1 MAIPNDLSLFNST
14 SSLYSTT
21 ELFVNTSPTPSA
33 PLCSDWPPVPMTTV
47 IPTVYSV
54 ICVLGTIANTLAV
67 CVLAHGSA
75 SRRTV
80 ANTFMLNLCVSDL
93 LFLLSLPLWAVYY
106 SQGYN
111 WPFGRVACKICGAL
125 HNLNLYASI
134 FFITCMSIDRYL
146 AIVHPLR
153 SQSARDAKRA
163 RFICILV
170 WVLACACSGP
180 TLALRETYYL
190 DVLGVE
196 ACAILYPDHTWYRT
210 LVWIKIVL
218 AFLLP
223 LLVISCCYCAIG
235 RHLLVD
241 TGLVRIQNLSH
252 PHSMSSFKS
261 LQSHEGYSKSER
273 PPTPSVNP
281 RLSGA
286 RPLEGRGLERVL
298 WTVAAVVLA
307 FFLCWFPFHCVTF
320 LDVLYSEGWLDS
332 CWVSWSIQNLTPLT
346 LCLGFSNSA
355 INPVLYCFIGNHFRG
370 RLGGLCKGLCACLKA
385 RGEEHSQK
393 RGSFS
398 TRLSSFS
405 RKLSDLKDLAIV
417 EPSGSAYL
425 PQFPALTPARRLSH
439 PLSDNCWTPMSVA
452 VWDRAVTKTKSNS
465 SRGHFCFTKN
475 NCR

>member
-14 SSLYSTT
+14 SSPYSSP
-21 ELFVNTSPTPSA
+21 ENRLNTSLAPTA
-33 PLCSDWPPVPMTTV
+33 PRCTDWPDVPMTTV
-47 IPTVYSV
+47 IPVIYSV
-54 ICVLGTIANTLAV
+54 ICVLGTVVNALAV
-67 CVLAHGSA
+67 CVLAHASA

-111 WPFGRVACKICGAL
+111 WPFGWVACKVCGAL

-134 FFITCMSIDRYL
+134 FLITSMSMDRYL

-153 SQSARDAKRA
+153 SQSARDPRSA
-163 RFICILV
+163 RIVCILV
-170 WVLACACSGP
+170 WLLACACSIP
-180 TLALRETYYL
+180 ILYLRDIYHLE
-190 DVLGVE
+190 DLGVK
-196 ACAILYPDHTWYRT
+196 ACAILYPSHTWYMT
-210 LVWIKIVL
+210 LVLMKIVL

-223 LLVISCCYCAIG
+223 LLIISCCYCAIG
-235 RHLLVD
+235 THLLAD
-241 TGLVRIQNLSH
+241 TGLVRMQHSSH
-252 PHSMSSFKS
+252 SPNMPSLKS
-261 LQSHEGYSKSER
+261 QESCSKPDR
-273 PPTPSVNP
+273 PPTPCVSPSSN
-281 RLSGA
+281 GG

-320 LDVLYSEGWLDS
+320 LGVLKSEGWLDS
-332 CWVSWSIQNLTPLT
+332 CLVNWTIHNLTPLT

-355 INPVLYCFIGNHFRG
+355 INPVLYCFMGNHFRG
-370 RLGGLCKGLCACLKA
+370 RLGGLCKDLCACLKA
-385 RGEEHSQK
+385 RGEDHSQK

-417 EPSGSAYL
+417 EPSG
-425 PQFPALTPARRLSH
+425 PA
-439 PLSDNCWTPMSVA
+439 
-452 VWDRAVTKTKSNS
+452 
-465 SRGHFCFTKN
+465 
-475 NCR
+475 

>member
-1 MAIPNDLSLFNST
+1 MAIPNDLSIFYST
-14 SSLYSTT
+14 SSPYLTT
-21 ELFVNTSPTPSA
+21 EIYQNTSFAPSA
-33 PLCSDWPPVPMTTV
+33 PPCADWPPVPMTTV
-47 IPTVYSV
+47 IPTIYSI
-54 ICVLGTIANTLAV
+54 ICVLGTVANALAV
-67 CVLAHGSA
+67 SVLAHASA

-106 SQGYN
+106 SRGYS
-111 WPFGRVACKICGAL
+111 WPFGKVACKLCGVL

-134 FFITCMSIDRYL
+134 FFITSMSMDRYL

-153 SQSARDAKRA
+153 SQSARDPKRA
-163 RFICILV
+163 RLTCILV
-170 WVLACACSGP
+170 WVLACACSAP
-180 TLALRETYYL
+180 TLALRDARYVKGL
-190 DVLGVE
+190 DVE
-196 ACAILYPDHTWYRT
+196 ACAIFYPNHNWYMT
-210 LVWIKIVL
+210 LVCMKIVL

-223 LLVISCCYCAIG
+223 LMVISCCYCAIG
-235 RHLLVD
+235 RHLLAD
-241 TGLVRIQNLSH
+241 TGLVRMKNPSH
-252 PHSMSSFKS
+252 PSNMSSFKS
-261 LQSHEGYSKSER
+261 LESSKPEG
-273 PPTPSVNP
+273 PPTPCVSP
-281 RLSGA
+281 SSCGG

-320 LDVLYSEGWLDS
+320 IDVLKSEGRLDS
-332 CWVSWSIQNLTPLT
+332 CWVNWTIQNLTPLT

-385 RGEEHSQK
+385 RGEDHSQK

-417 EPSGSAYL
+417 EPTG
-425 PQFPALTPARRLSH
+425 PA
-439 PLSDNCWTPMSVA
+439 
-452 VWDRAVTKTKSNS
+452 
-465 SRGHFCFTKN
+465 
-475 NCR
+475 

>member
-14 SSLYSTT
+14 SSLYSATKI
-21 ELFVNTSPTPSA
+21 EPNTSLAPSA
-33 PLCSDWPPVPMTTV
+33 PHCPDWPPIPMTIV
-47 IPTVYSV
+47 IPAIYSV
-54 ICVLGTIANTLAV
+54 ICVLGTIANALAV
-67 CVLAHGSA
+67 CVLAHASA

-106 SQGYN
+106 SQGYS
-111 WPFGRVACKICGAL
+111 WPFGWVACKVCGAL

-153 SQSARDAKRA
+153 SQSARDPKRA
-163 RFICILV
+163 RLTCILV
-170 WVLACACSGP
+170 WVLACACSAP
-180 TLALRETYYL
+180 IFYLRNTYHL
-190 DVLGVE
+190 ERLGVE
-196 ACAILYPDHTWYRT
+196 ACVIDYPDDTWYMT
-210 LVWIKIVL
+210 LVWMKMCL

-235 RHLLVD
+235 RHLLAD
-241 TGLVRIQNLSH
+241 TGLVRMQNVSH
-252 PHSMSSFKS
+252 PNMPSFKS
-261 LQSHEGYSKSER
+261 LESRDGCSRPDR
-273 PPTPSVNP
+273 PPTPCVSP
-281 RLSGA
+281 SFSA
-286 RPLEGRGLERVL
+286 SRPLEGRGLERVL
-298 WTVAAVVLA
+298 WTVAAVVVA

-320 LDVLYSEGWLDS
+320 LDVLMSDGWLDG
-332 CWVSWSIQNLTPLT
+332 CGIDWTIHNLTPLT

-370 RLGGLCKGLCACLKA
+370 RLGGLCKGLCVRMKV
-385 RGEEHSQK
+385 RGDDHSQK

-417 EPSGSAYL
+417 EPSGSA
-425 PQFPALTPARRLSH
+425 
-439 PLSDNCWTPMSVA
+439 
-452 VWDRAVTKTKSNS
+452 
-465 SRGHFCFTKN
+465 
-475 NCR
+475 